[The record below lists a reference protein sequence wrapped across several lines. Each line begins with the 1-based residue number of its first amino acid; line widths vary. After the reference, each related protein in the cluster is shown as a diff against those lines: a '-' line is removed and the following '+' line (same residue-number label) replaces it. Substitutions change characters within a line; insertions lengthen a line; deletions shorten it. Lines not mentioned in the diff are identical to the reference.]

1 MYLLYRLQIESF
13 NLRLLLEGKAIVA
26 SGIERRIKMKALK
39 IITAVLLVTAIA
51 AGAAF
56 FISKG
61 DKEPVS
67 ENPMPKS
74 FSFDE
79 SGYTLNPALS
89 VKGTN
94 GEIFMPT
101 DFGGIYYTA
110 SLDGKVAFFEY
121 ANGAMTPCALEVK
134 QIKTTLAASYEK
146 IPVTVN
152 YIEKDGK
159 VCGYGVYT
167 ADMGGGVD
175 VYSYAFAKLTMKPAG
190 YGTGHLLVVD
200 FDKDNFYNPDKLYS
214 EIYNFNLA
222 KGTASTYVSN
232 HTRMIDR
239 NGTFRQ
245 DWTILTDDFIKN
257 LGDAKYFLSS
267 RYYNEDEKGQRADVM
282 VLSNAYRP
290 KIVVEDI
297 LGTWFVNDANG
308 MHYLKKTA
316 NGFANILNVNNAE
329 QTLSEFEGD
338 FHADYLQSGKYIIN
352 KKSLVMTDLLT
363 GASQT
368 LKDIVIENADVF
380 SVSPDG
386 TKAVFAANGELNANN
401 APIQTLTY
409 CTVDGSAEPVIYS
422 EPMLFSESA
431 GFVWLDNSSVMS
443 VRALDGTGATA
454 GSVVFTF

>member
-1 MYLLYRLQIESF
+1 
-13 NLRLLLEGKAIVA
+13 
-26 SGIERRIKMKALK
+26 MKILK
-39 IITAVLLVTAIA
+39 ILTAILLVTAIG

-56 FISKG
+56 F
-61 DKEPVS
+61 VS
-67 ENPMPKS
+67 RGGNEVITENSMPKS
-74 FSFDE
+74 YSFE
-79 SGYTLNPALS
+79 QSEYTANPSLS
-89 VKGTN
+89 VKGAN

-101 DFGGIYYTA
+101 DFDGIYYTA
-110 SLDGKVAFFEY
+110 SLDGKVAFYEY
-121 ANGAMTPCALEVK
+121 ANGAMNPSSLEVK
-134 QIKTTLAASYEK
+134 QVKTTLAASYEK

-167 ADMGGGVD
+167 SDMGGDVD
-175 VYSYAFAKLTMKPAG
+175 VYAYAFAKLTMKPAG

-200 FDKDNFYNPDKLYS
+200 FDKNNFYNSDKLYS

-222 KGTASTYVSN
+222 KGSASTYVSN

-245 DWTILTDDFIKN
+245 DWTLLTDDFMAN

-267 RYYNEDEKGQRADVM
+267 RYYNEADKGQRADVM

-308 MHYLKKTA
+308 MHYLRKTA

-329 QTLSEFEGD
+329 QTVAEFEGD
-338 FHADYLQSGKYIIN
+338 FLADYLISGNHIIN
-352 KKSLVMTDLLT
+352 KKTLVMIDLIT
-363 GASQT
+363 GAAKE
-368 LKDIVIENADVF
+368 LKDIVIENADIF
-380 SVSPDG
+380 SLSPDG
-386 TKAVFAANGELNANN
+386 TKAVFAAKGELNSNN

-422 EPMLFSESA
+422 EPMLFSEAS
-431 GFVWLDNSSVMS
+431 GFEWLDNSSVMS
-443 VRALDGTGATA
+443 VRALDGTGAAA

>member
-1 MYLLYRLQIESF
+1 
-13 NLRLLLEGKAIVA
+13 
-26 SGIERRIKMKALK
+26 MKILK
-39 IITAVLLVTAIA
+39 ILTAILLVTAIG

-56 FISKG
+56 FVSRG
-61 DKEPVS
+61 GNEAVAENSMPVS
-67 ENPMPKS
+67 YS
-74 FSFDE
+74 FEQSE
-79 SGYTLNPALS
+79 YTLNPSLS
-89 VKGTN
+89 VKGAN

-101 DFGGIYYTA
+101 DFDGIYYTA

-121 ANGAMTPCALEVK
+121 ANGAMNPSALEVK

-167 ADMGGGVD
+167 SDMGGDVD
-175 VYSYAFAKLTMKPAG
+175 VYAYAFAKLTMKPAG
-190 YGTGHLLVVD
+190 YGAGHLLAVD
-200 FDKDNFYNPDKLYS
+200 FDKNNFYNSDKLYS

-245 DWTILTDDFIKN
+245 DWTLLTDDFMAN

-267 RYYNEDEKGQRADVM
+267 RYYNESDKGQRADVM

-308 MHYLKKTA
+308 MHYLRKTA

-338 FHADYLQSGKYIIN
+338 FHADYLQDGNFIIN
-352 KKSLVMTDLLT
+352 KKTLVMTDLIT
-363 GASQT
+363 GAT
-368 LKDIVIENADVF
+368 KELKDIFIENADIF
-380 SVSPDG
+380 SLSPDG
-386 TKAVFAANGELNANN
+386 AKAVFASEGELNSNN

-422 EPMLFSESA
+422 EPMLFSEAA
-431 GFVWLDNSSVMS
+431 GFEWLNNSSVMS

>member
-1 MYLLYRLQIESF
+1 
-13 NLRLLLEGKAIVA
+13 
-26 SGIERRIKMKALK
+26 MKALK

-56 FISKG
+56 FVSRKG
-61 DKEPVS
+61 NEPVS

-74 FSFDE
+74 YSFE
-79 SGYTLNPALS
+79 QSEYTLNTALS
-89 VKGTN
+89 VLGAN

-101 DFGGIYYTA
+101 DFDGIYYTA

-121 ANGAMTPCALEVK
+121 ANGAMTASALEVK
-134 QIKTTLAASYEK
+134 QVKTTLAASYEK

-167 ADMGGGVD
+167 SDMGGDVD

-200 FDKDNFYNPDKLYS
+200 FDKDNFYNPNKLYS

-222 KGTASTYVSN
+222 KGSASTYVSN
-232 HTRMIDR
+232 HTRMIDK

-245 DWTILTDDFIKN
+245 DWTLLTDDFMKN

-267 RYYNEDEKGQRADVM
+267 RYYNEDDKGQRADVM

-297 LGTWFVNDANG
+297 LGTWFVNDASG

-316 NGFANILNVNNAE
+316 NGFANILNVNNTE
-329 QTLSEFEGD
+329 QTVTEFEGD

-352 KKSLVMTDLLT
+352 KKSLVMTDLMT
-363 GASQT
+363 GDSQT

-386 TKAVFAANGELNANN
+386 TKAVFAANGEMNANN

-409 CTVDGSAEPVIYS
+409 CTADGSADPVIYS

-431 GFVWLDNSSVMS
+431 GFTWLDNSRVTS
-443 VRALDGTGATA
+443 VRALDGTGAKA

>member
-1 MYLLYRLQIESF
+1 
-13 NLRLLLEGKAIVA
+13 
-26 SGIERRIKMKALK
+26 MKILK
-39 IITAVLLVTAIA
+39 ILTAILLVTAIG

-56 FISKG
+56 FVSRG
-61 DKEPVS
+61 GNEAVS
-67 ENPMPKS
+67 ENSMPVSYS
-74 FSFDE
+74 FEQSE
-79 SGYTLNPALS
+79 YTLNPSLS
-89 VKGTN
+89 VKGAN

-101 DFGGIYYTA
+101 DFDGIYYTA

-121 ANGAMTPCALEVK
+121 ANGAMNPSALEVK

-167 ADMGGGVD
+167 SDMGGDVD
-175 VYSYAFAKLTMKPAG
+175 VYAYAFAKLTMKPAG
-190 YGTGHLLVVD
+190 YGAGHLLAVD
-200 FDKDNFYNPDKLYS
+200 FDKNNFYNSDKLYS

-245 DWTILTDDFIKN
+245 DWTLLTDDFMAN

-267 RYYNEDEKGQRADVM
+267 RYYNESDKGQRADVM

-297 LGTWFVNDANG
+297 LGTWFVNDTNG
-308 MHYLKKTA
+308 MHYLRKTV
-316 NGFANILNVNNAE
+316 NGFSNILNVNNAE

-338 FHADYLQSGKYIIN
+338 FHADYLQDGNFIIN
-352 KKSLVMTDLLT
+352 KKTLVMTDLIT
-363 GASQT
+363 GAT
-368 LKDIVIENADVF
+368 KELKDIFIENADIF
-380 SVSPDG
+380 SLSPDG
-386 TKAVFAANGELNANN
+386 AKAVFASEGELNSNN

-409 CTVDGSAEPVIYS
+409 CMVDGSAEPVIYS
-422 EPMLFSESA
+422 EPMLFSEAA
-431 GFVWLDNSSVMS
+431 GFEWLDNSNVMS
-443 VRALDGTGATA
+443 VRALDATGATA

>member
-1 MYLLYRLQIESF
+1 
-13 NLRLLLEGKAIVA
+13 
-26 SGIERRIKMKALK
+26 MKVLK
-39 IITAVLLVTAIA
+39 ILTAILLVTAIG

-56 FISKG
+56 F
-61 DKEPVS
+61 VS
-67 ENPMPKS
+67 RGGSTPAPENPMPKS
-74 FSFDE
+74 FFFDE
-79 SGYTLNPALS
+79 SGYTLNPSLS
-89 VKGTN
+89 VKGAN

-101 DFGGIYYTA
+101 DFNGVYYTA

-121 ANGAMTPCALEVK
+121 ANGAMTPSALEVK
-134 QIKTTLAASYEK
+134 QVKTTLAASYEK

-167 ADMGGGVD
+167 TDMGGDVD
-175 VYSYAFAKLTMKPAG
+175 VYAYAFAKLTMKPAG
-190 YGTGHLLVVD
+190 YGAGHLLVVD
-200 FDKDNFYNPDKLYS
+200 FDKNNFYNPDKLYS

-222 KGTASTYVSN
+222 NGKASTYVSN

-245 DWTILTDDFIKN
+245 DWTLLTDDFMAN

-267 RYYNEDEKGQRADVM
+267 RYYNESDKGQRADVM

-329 QTLSEFEGD
+329 QTVSEFEGD
-338 FHADYLQSGKYIIN
+338 FHADYLRSGNFIIN
-352 KKSLVMTDLLT
+352 KKTLVMADLLT
-363 GASQT
+363 GAT
-368 LKDIVIENADVF
+368 KELKDIVIENADIF
-380 SVSPDG
+380 SLSPDG
-386 TKAVFAANGELNANN
+386 TKAVFASEGEMNANN

-431 GFVWLDNSSVMS
+431 GFEWLDNSSVMS
-443 VRALDGTGATA
+443 VRALDATGATA

>member
-1 MYLLYRLQIESF
+1 
-13 NLRLLLEGKAIVA
+13 
-26 SGIERRIKMKALK
+26 MKILK
-39 IITAVLLVTAIA
+39 ILTAILLVTAIG

-56 FISKG
+56 F
-61 DKEPVS
+61 VS
-67 ENPMPKS
+67 RGGNEVITENSMPKS
-74 FSFDE
+74 YSFE
-79 SGYTLNPALS
+79 QSEYTANPSLS
-89 VKGTN
+89 VKGAN

-101 DFGGIYYTA
+101 DFDGIYYTA
-110 SLDGKVAFFEY
+110 SLDGKVAFYEY
-121 ANGAMTPCALEVK
+121 ANGAMNPSSLEVK
-134 QIKTTLAASYEK
+134 QVKTTLAASYEK

-167 ADMGGGVD
+167 SDMGGDVD
-175 VYSYAFAKLTMKPAG
+175 VYAYAFAKLTMKPAG

-200 FDKDNFYNPDKLYS
+200 FDKNNFYNSDKLYS

-222 KGTASTYVSN
+222 KGSASTYVSN

-245 DWTILTDDFIKN
+245 DWTLLTDDFMAN

-267 RYYNEDEKGQRADVM
+267 RYYNEADKGQRADVM

-290 KIVVEDI
+290 QIVVEDI

-308 MHYLKKTA
+308 MHYLRKTA

-329 QTLSEFEGD
+329 QTVAEFEGD
-338 FHADYLQSGKYIIN
+338 FLADYLISGNHIIN
-352 KKSLVMTDLLT
+352 KKTLVMTDLIT
-363 GASQT
+363 GAAKE
-368 LKDIVIENADVF
+368 LKDIVIENADIF
-380 SVSPDG
+380 SLSPDG
-386 TKAVFAANGELNANN
+386 TKAVFAAKGELNSNN

-422 EPMLFSESA
+422 EPMLFSEAS
-431 GFVWLDNSSVMS
+431 GFEWLDNSSVMS
-443 VRALDGTGATA
+443 VRALDGTGAAA

>member
-1 MYLLYRLQIESF
+1 
-13 NLRLLLEGKAIVA
+13 
-26 SGIERRIKMKALK
+26 MKALK
-39 IITAVLLVTAIA
+39 IITAILLVTAIG

-56 FISKG
+56 F
-61 DKEPVS
+61 VS
-67 ENPMPKS
+67 RGGNEVITENSMPKS
-74 FSFDE
+74 YSFE
-79 SGYTLNPALS
+79 QSEYTANPSLS
-89 VKGTN
+89 VKGAN

-101 DFGGIYYTA
+101 DFDGIYYTA
-110 SLDGKVAFFEY
+110 SLDGKVAFYEY
-121 ANGAMTPCALEVK
+121 ANGVMNPSSLEVK
-134 QIKTTLAASYEK
+134 QVKTTLAASYEK

-167 ADMGGGVD
+167 SDMGGDVD
-175 VYSYAFAKLTMKPAG
+175 VYAYAFAKLTMKPVG

-200 FDKDNFYNPDKLYS
+200 FDKNNFYNSDKLYS

-222 KGTASTYVSN
+222 NGKASTYVSN

-245 DWTILTDDFIKN
+245 DWTLLTDDFMAN

-267 RYYNEDEKGQRADVM
+267 RYYNESDKGQRADVM

-329 QTLSEFEGD
+329 QTVAEFECD
-338 FHADYLQSGKYIIN
+338 FLADYLISGNHIIN
-352 KKSLVMTDLLT
+352 KKTLVMTDLLT
-363 GASQT
+363 GAT
-368 LKDIVIENADVF
+368 KELKDIVIENADIF
-380 SVSPDG
+380 SLSPDG
-386 TKAVFAANGELNANN
+386 TKAVFAAKGELNSNN

-422 EPMLFSESA
+422 EPMLFSEAS
-431 GFVWLDNSSVMS
+431 GFEWLDNSSVMS
-443 VRALDGTGATA
+443 VRALDGTGAAA